1 MIRKKPLIGVI
12 DDDKIY
18 QFMLHKIID
27 DNKLAERVVSFFDG
41 EKAIQYLKANYGNI
55 ENIPDILFLDVNMPI
70 MDGWQF
76 MEEYASIKANINK
89 KIVIFMLSSS
99 LNPID
104 IERASKISEISK
116 YIVKPIKLEEVK
128 KIFNDLKIFSG
139 L

>member
-1 MIRKKPLIGVI
+1 MIRKKPLIGII

-27 DNKLAERVVSFFDG
+27 DNKLAEGVVPFFDG
-41 EKAIQYLKANYGNI
+41 EKAIQYLRDNYASI

-76 MEEYASIKANINK
+76 MEEFASIKEKIKK

-99 LNPID
+99 LNPMD
-104 IERASKISEISK
+104 VEKASKISEVSK
-116 YIVKPIKLEEVK
+116 YLVKPIKLQEVK
-128 KIFNDLKIFSG
+128 NIFNNLKIFSG

>member
-1 MIRKKPLIGVI
+1 MIRKKPLIGII

-27 DNKLAERVVSFFDG
+27 DNKLAERVVPFFDG
-41 EKAIQYLKANYGNI
+41 EKAIQYLRDNYASI

-76 MEEYASIKANINK
+76 MEEFASIKEKIKK

-99 LNPID
+99 LNPMD
-104 IERASKISEISK
+104 VEKASKISEVSK
-116 YIVKPIKLEEVK
+116 YLVKPIKLQEVK
-128 KIFNDLKIFSG
+128 NIFNNLKIFSG